1 MPKQKVN
8 ATSYQESKGAVK
20 TFLLELNRIL
30 NSEKSNLRISAR
42 EDKLLQYSTRY
53 CMQTLKFTAEDVKNE
68 LKKLTVDCYVETL
81 DDERNI
87 KSNKYYVFYK
97 QIKGKYVYIKVKIES
112 YDQYI
117 VFCIS
122 FHFPEYPITNLPY
135 K

>member
-1 MPKQKVN
+1 MPNQKVN
-8 ATSYQESKGAVK
+8 VAPYRETKGAVK

-30 NSEKSNLRISAR
+30 NNEKSNIIIPFR
-42 EDKLLQYSTRY
+42 EDKPIKYTTKY

-97 QIKGKYVYIKVKIES
+97 QIKGKFVYIKVKIES

>member
-1 MPKQKVN
+1 MPNQKVN
-8 ATSYQESKGAVK
+8 VAPYRETKGAVK

-30 NSEKSNLRISAR
+30 NNEKSNIIIPFR
-42 EDKLLQYSTRY
+42 EDKPIKYTTKY
-53 CMQTLKFTAEDVKNE
+53 CMQT
-68 LKKLTVDCYVETL
+68 LTVDCYVETL

-97 QIKGKYVYIKVKIES
+97 QIKGKFVYIKVKIES